1 MSATTHPTTSRA
13 ERVTDVL
20 RERDLHA
27 LLVTE
32 LPNLRWLTG
41 FTGSAGAAVIG
52 TDGTRRFVT
61 DFRYLTQSAEELDD
75 SWAREISSDIL
86 EGVARQLPDEGELRL
101 GFDDANMSVRNREK
115 LGRLVREGIELVPA
129 GGAVEGL
136 RVVKDA
142 DELDRVRAAAKLA
155 DDGLADV
162 LTRGLAGRTER
173 DVALDLEFTM
183 RRIGAEAVS
192 FPPIVASGAHG
203 ALPHAAPRD
212 VEIPP
217 GTLCVVD
224 WGAMLDGYA
233 SDCTRT
239 YATGGDVDPRDR
251 EVYEVVLQAQEAALA
266 AVRPGPTGREVD
278 AVARAIIDAA
288 GHAEHF
294 GHGLGHGVGLE
305 VHEGPRLSKQGEDAL
320 AAGNVVTVEPGVYV
334 PGAVGVRIE
343 DLVIVTEDGGEVVSS
358 LPKELQV
365 IGSAG
370 GRERARA

>member
-1 MSATTHPTTSRA
+1 MSATTNPTTARA
-13 ERVTDVL
+13 DRLADAL

-32 LPNLRWLTG
+32 LPNVRWLTG
-41 FTGSAGAAVIG
+41 FTGSNAAAIVG

-61 DFRYLTQSAEELDD
+61 DFRYLTQSAEQLDE
-75 SWAREISSDIL
+75 SWAREISTDLL
-86 EGVARQLPDEGELRL
+86 EGAVKHLPDEGELRL
-101 GFDDANMSVRNREK
+101 GFDDAHLSVRDHGK
-115 LGRLVREGIELVPA
+115 LARLLRDGIELVPA
-129 GGAVEGL
+129 GGAVEEL
-136 RVVKDA
+136 RVVKDPE
-142 DELDRVRAAAKLA
+142 ELERIRAAAKLA
-155 DDGLADV
+155 DEALSEV
-162 LTRGLAGRTER
+162 LTRGLAGRTEQE
-173 DVALDLEFTM
+173 VALDLEFTM
-183 RRIGAEAVS
+183 RRLGAEGVS
-192 FPPIVASGAHG
+192 FPPIVASGPHG
-203 ALPHAAPRD
+203 ALPHASPRD
-212 VEIPP
+212 VEIPA

-239 YATGGDVDPRDR
+239 YGTGGEVDPRDR
-251 EVYEVVLQAQEAALA
+251 EVYELVLRAQEEALA

-320 AAGNVVTVEPGVYV
+320 GAGNVVTVEPGVYV

-343 DLVIVTEDGGEVVSS
+343 DLVIVTDDGAEVVSS
-358 LPKELQV
+358 LPKDLQV
-365 IGSAG
+365 IG
-370 GRERARA
+370 